1 MFGSFFGRKEIVEL
15 MVNHSIAKQLYSKK
29 ERTIIAKYGYLIFK
43 LFGYPL
49 AVVARQRAKI
59 VIRLLKPKSGER
71 ILDAGC
77 GIGDYSFELAAKYGC
92 LVVGI
97 DIDNEDIKLATK
109 MAKKARLSKVTFIE
123 GDITNLPFPDNMFD
137 KIIILDVIQ
146 SIPDDKKVLNELFR
160 IIKKGGN
167 LIITTSHVDKM
178 EEYSSQQLKDYSGKQ
193 LQISGGRVR
202 NGYSFHYLS
211 KLLND
216 VGFNV
221 VEHRYYVKKFTKEV
235 GGILFFTMYPISM
248 LDYFIKG
255 TGKGIAIKAKK
266 I

>member
-15 MVNHSIAKQLYSKK
+15 MVNPSIAKQLYSKK

-123 GDITNLPFPDNMFD
+123 GDITNLPFPDNIFD
-137 KIIILDVIQ
+137 KIIFDVIQ
-146 SIPDDKKVLNELFR
+146 SIPDDKKVLNELF
-160 IIKKGGN
+160 IIKKGDV
-167 LIITTSHVDKM
+167 TT
-178 EEYSSQQLKDYSGKQ
+178 
-193 LQISGGRVR
+193 
-202 NGYSFHYLS
+202 
-211 KLLND
+211 
-216 VGFNV
+216 
-221 VEHRYYVKKFTKEV
+221 
-235 GGILFFTMYPISM
+235 
-248 LDYFIKG
+248 
-255 TGKGIAIKAKK
+255 A
-266 I
+266 